1 MYLCEVREY
10 MGTLRFSAQ
19 YCCEPKSLKDK
30 VDQKQTQG
38 VWQLQLEV
46 FRGNGHGRWPLRAGG
61 TECAVCLQ
69 GFTGRRW
76 RL

>member
-46 FRGNGHGRWPLRAGG
+46 FRQPSSDSGG
-61 TECAVCLQ
+61 LALWELCM
-69 GFTGRRW
+69 
-76 RL
+76 